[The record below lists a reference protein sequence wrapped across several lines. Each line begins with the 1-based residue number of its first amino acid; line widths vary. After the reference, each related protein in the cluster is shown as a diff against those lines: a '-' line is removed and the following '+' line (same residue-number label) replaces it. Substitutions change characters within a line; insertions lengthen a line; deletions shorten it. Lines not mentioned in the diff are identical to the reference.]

1 MKRINIVL
9 PEETLRVLRRV
20 APKGS
25 RSRLIDRAVLQYV
38 KGQSQKS
45 LRERLKEGYIANAK
59 ESLTMAEEW
68 FPLEEEAW
76 QIASKEKRSR

>member
-1 MKRINIVL
+1 MMKRINIVL

-59 ESLTMAEEW
+59 ESLTMAE
-68 FPLEEEAW
+68 
-76 QIASKEKRSR
+76 